1 MLGARSPT
9 GRAPYTHLVGAGVGG
24 QVAGRAPYTH
34 LVGAGVG
41 GQVAHREGALH
52 SPGRSWCWGPGRPQG
67 GRLTLTW

>member
-41 GQVAHREGALH
+41 GQVAHREGRAALM
-52 SPGRSWCWGPGRPQG
+52 SLPL
-67 GRLTLTW
+67 LTFR

>member
-9 GRAPYTHLVGAGVGG
+9 GRAPH
-24 QVAGRAPYTH
+24 TH

-52 SPGRSWCWGPGRPQG
+52 SPDRAGVGDQVAHREGTLHSPGRSWYWEPGR
-67 GRLTLTW
+67 R